1 MTQYEYDQRWMRACA
16 ILDQEAGA
24 EHDAGGASL
33 SARALS
39 CAIALVK
46 AFEAK
51 RLLELGS
58 GSSTA
63 AIAAHCLTRDCS
75 LDSVEHD
82 AHYLERTRALL
93 RDTGVDGSVRIHHA
107 PIRVILAG
115 GYVGLGYDLRHVLA
129 HGPFDFAIIDGPPAL
144 GVGRFMTL
152 PSIWPHLA
160 AGAIVLLDDAARDP
174 LEGVWLTQWN
184 ALLKDSIRMRVHRG
198 YAKGLALLLKVGPS
212 RPLPF
217 QPAVA
222 RQEFV
227 AAMRWMFHRSVKKRE
242 RT

>member
-1 MTQYEYDQRWMRACA
+1 VTPHEYDQRWMRACA
-16 ILDQEAGA
+16 ILDQEAGL
-24 EHDAGGASL
+24 EREAGGASL

-46 AFEAK
+46 AFDAK

-63 AIAAHCLTRDCS
+63 AFAALCLTRDCS

-82 AHYLERTRALL
+82 ERYLELTHALL
-93 RDTGVDGSVRIHHA
+93 RDTGVDGSVRVHHA
-107 PIRVILAG
+107 AIRVVRAG
-115 GYVGLGYDLRHVLA
+115 GYLGLGYDLRHTLPY
-129 HGPFDFAIIDGPPAL
+129 GPFDFALIDGPPAL

-152 PSIWPHLA
+152 PSIWPYLA
-160 AGAIVLLDDAARDP
+160 DGALVLLDDAGRDA
-174 LEGVWLTQWN
+174 LEGVWLAQWR
-184 ALLKDSIRMRVHRG
+184 ALLKNNVRTQLHRG

-217 QPAVA
+217 QLAVA
-222 RQEFV
+222 RQEAV
-227 AAMRWMFHRSVKKRE
+227 AVMRWMLHRAVGRSE
-242 RT
+242 GA